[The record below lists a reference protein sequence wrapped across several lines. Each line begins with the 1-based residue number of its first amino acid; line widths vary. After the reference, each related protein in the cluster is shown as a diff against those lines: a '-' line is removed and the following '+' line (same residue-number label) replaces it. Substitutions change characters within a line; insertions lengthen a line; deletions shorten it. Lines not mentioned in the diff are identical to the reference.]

1 MKLGY
6 SLGILAALLFVFP
19 SISEARQGEPPR
31 SCMRNGYVDCSIHGC
46 QRYCNNGNNRHNG
59 HRVNPAPPPVVRPA
73 PQPPVVRPAPQPP
86 VVRPV
91 PQPAERVVVTRP
103 IAPPVPQPAERVVV
117 TRPIAPAPVPVPAPA
132 PVVVTRP
139 IAPAPAPIVVVEHRR
154 SKQEIKRE
162 IKRLEREN
170 DRLEDQLEEEER
182 RAEYEYDFCLRSVP
196 VYVANRCVYDDSRIR
211 EIKEDIRENKRE
223 IRDLKDE
230 KRGW

>member
-6 SLGILAALLFVFP
+6 SLGIFAALLFVFP

-59 HRVNPAPPPVVRPA
+59 QRVNPAPPPVVRPA
-73 PQPPVVRPAPQPP
+73 PQAP

-103 IAPPVPQPAERVVV
+103 IA
-117 TRPIAPAPVPVPAPA
+117 PAPA

-154 SKQEIKRE
+154 SKQEINRE

-170 DRLEDQLEEEER
+170 DRLEDQLEQEER
-182 RAEYEYDFCLRSVP
+182 RAEYEYDFCRRSVP

>member
-6 SLGILAALLFVFP
+6 SLGIFAALLFVFP

-31 SCMRNGYVDCSIHGC
+31 SCMRNGYFDCSIHGC

-59 HRVNPAPPPVVRPA
+59 QRVNPAPPPVVRPA
-73 PQPPVVRPAPQPP
+73 PQAP

-103 IAPPVPQPAERVVV
+103 IA
-117 TRPIAPAPVPVPAPA
+117 PAPA

-154 SKQEIKRE
+154 SKQEINRE

-170 DRLEDQLEEEER
+170 DRLEDQLEQEER
-182 RAEYEYDFCLRSVP
+182 RAEYEYDFCRRSVP

>member
-6 SLGILAALLFVFP
+6 SLGIFVALLFVFP

-59 HRVNPAPPPVVRPA
+59 QRVNPAPPPVVRPA
-73 PQPPVVRPAPQPP
+73 PQAP

-91 PQPAERVVVTRP
+91 PQPAER
-103 IAPPVPQPAERVVV
+103 
-117 TRPIAPAPVPVPAPA
+117 
-132 PVVVTRP
+132 VVVTRP

-154 SKQEIKRE
+154 SKQEINRE

-170 DRLEDQLEEEER
+170 DRLEDQLEQEER
-182 RAEYEYDFCLRSVP
+182 RAEYEYDFCRRSVP

>member
-6 SLGILAALLFVFP
+6 SLGIFAALLFVFP

-73 PQPPVVRPAPQPP
+73 PQPPVVRP
-86 VVRPV
+86 V
-91 PQPAERVVVTRP
+91 PQPAER
-103 IAPPVPQPAERVVV
+103 
-117 TRPIAPAPVPVPAPA
+117 
-132 PVVVTRP
+132 VVVTRP

-182 RAEYEYDFCLRSVP
+182 RAEYEYDLCRRSVP

>member
-6 SLGILAALLFVFP
+6 SLGILSALLFVFP

-73 PQPPVVRPAPQPP
+73 PQPPVVRP
-86 VVRPV
+86 V

-103 IAPPVPQPAERVVV
+103 IAP
-117 TRPIAPAPVPVPAPA
+117 PVPAPA

-170 DRLEDQLEEEER
+170 DRLEEQLEQEER

-196 VYVANRCVYDDSRIR
+196 VYVANRCIYDDSRIR

>member
-6 SLGILAALLFVFP
+6 SLGIFAALLFVFP

-46 QRYCNNGNNRHNG
+46 QRYCIGGNNRHNG
-59 HRVNPAPPPVVRPA
+59 QRVNPAPPPVVRPA
-73 PQPPVVRPAPQPP
+73 PQAP

-91 PQPAERVVVTRP
+91 PQPAER
-103 IAPPVPQPAERVVV
+103 
-117 TRPIAPAPVPVPAPA
+117 
-132 PVVVTRP
+132 VVVTRP

-154 SKQEIKRE
+154 SKQEINRE

-170 DRLEDQLEEEER
+170 DRLEDQLEQEER
-182 RAEYEYDFCLRSVP
+182 RAEYEYDFCRRSVP

>member
-103 IAPPVPQPAERVVV
+103 IAP
-117 TRPIAPAPVPVPAPA
+117 APVPVPAPA
-132 PVVVTRP
+132 PVVVTCP

>member
-6 SLGILAALLFVFP
+6 SLGIFATLLFVFP

-73 PQPPVVRPAPQPP
+73 PQPPVVRP
-86 VVRPV
+86 V
-91 PQPAERVVVTRP
+91 PQPAER
-103 IAPPVPQPAERVVV
+103 
-117 TRPIAPAPVPVPAPA
+117 
-132 PVVVTRP
+132 VVVTRP

-182 RAEYEYDFCLRSVP
+182 RTNTIYVDVLFRSTLP
-196 VYVANRCVYDDSRIR
+196 IVAFMTIRAFERLKKISERINAR
-211 EIKEDIRENKRE
+211 F
-223 IRDLKDE
+223 
-230 KRGW
+230 GT

>member
-6 SLGILAALLFVFP
+6 SLGIFVALLFVFP

-59 HRVNPAPPPVVRPA
+59 QRVNPAPPPVVRPA
-73 PQPPVVRPAPQPP
+73 PQAP

-103 IAPPVPQPAERVVV
+103 IAPAPAPVVV

-154 SKQEIKRE
+154 SKQEINRE

-170 DRLEDQLEEEER
+170 DRLEDQLEQEER
-182 RAEYEYDFCLRSVP
+182 RAEYEYDFCRRSVP